1 LRENAFDMRTRFA
14 FASRA
19 SEMYTVISAK
29 YILPTIDKLPQ
40 LRHFDEGT
48 DEVIESRLVALN
60 KLRIEICTGTEQST
74 ARASVN
80 STKPS

>member
-1 LRENAFDMRTRFA
+1 
-14 FASRA
+14 
-19 SEMYTVISAK
+19 MYTVISAH

-40 LRHFDEGT
+40 LRHLDEGT
-48 DEVIESRLVALN
+48 GEAIESRLVALN
-60 KLRIEICTGTEQST
+60 KLRIDICTGTEELT